1 MRTALRLHA
10 AARRALAVAAA
21 LSVVLAA
28 LSARA
33 ASFGFKDSGW
43 EGTSELVDLA
53 RQRLG
58 QSRVRAV
65 ETLDYG
71 RLTPADG
78 VIVLHPVVNLDYDEV
93 SAFLRAG
100 GRLALMDDYGKGAA
114 LLDYFH
120 IHRIAAPRHPAQM
133 LRHNPELAIAVP
145 SVEVVA
151 GYEQGRHPIVAHV
164 DKLVTN
170 HPTALVHPNLTP
182 VLTIPAIGEPNATLA
197 VTGIIAGRGRLFAM
211 ADPSAVINLMLRYPG
226 NRAFAQGLVDY
237 LVEDDSWGK
246 RGGTLYLVE
255 GQFEQR
261 GHYGGVSSLSEN
273 LREYADG
280 LSDLVSDT
288 RRSGLPRSLALVLA
302 GFAALASVLW
312 AALNATRIYHR
323 RLPRYATA
331 TALVAQGGV
340 AGRAAVLAAPTTER
354 ALALLEVKS
363 ALEEGLA
370 LRLDL
375 GQEPNRA
382 ALLAEIDRQDALSKR
397 SFEDLKQM
405 LDEMNKAELA
415 LVAARQFRVK
425 ASTVEGAREQMLHW
439 FDEMDE
445 RLRRQA

>member
-1 MRTALRLHA
+1 MATVA
-10 AARRALAVAAA
+10 AVAVM
-21 LSVVLAA
+21 LSA

-33 ASFGFKDSGW
+33 ASFGFNDTGW
-43 EGTSELVDLA
+43 KGTSEFIALA

-58 QSRVRAV
+58 RSRVKAV
-65 ETLDYG
+65 QTLDYG

-78 VIVLHPVVNLDYDEV
+78 VILLHPVVSLDYDEI

-100 GRLALMDDYGKGAA
+100 GRLAVMDDYGTGAA
-114 LLDYFH
+114 LLEHFH

-145 SVEVVA
+145 AVQVVA

-182 VLTIPAIGEPNATLA
+182 VLTIPAVGEPNATLA

-211 ADPSAVINLMLRYPG
+211 GDPSAVINLMLRYPG
-226 NRAFAQGLVDY
+226 NRAFAQGLIDY
-237 LVEDDSWGK
+237 LVEDDTWGK
-246 RGGTLYLVE
+246 REGTLYIAE
-255 GQFEQR
+255 GRFEQR

-288 RRSGLPRSLALVLA
+288 RRSGLPDAMALVLA
-302 GFAALASVLW
+302 SLAALSAVLW
-312 AALNATRIYHR
+312 AAFNATRVYR
-323 RLPRYATA
+323 PRLPRYAA
-331 TALVAQGGV
+331 APALVAQGGV
-340 AGRAAVLAAPTTER
+340 AGRAAVLAAPTTAR

-375 GQEPNRA
+375 GQEPNRGL
-382 ALLAEIDRQDALSKR
+382 LLAEIDRQHALSKR
-397 SFEDLKQM
+397 SLEELKQM

-415 LVAARQFRVK
+415 VVAARPFRVK
-425 ASTVEGAREQMLHW
+425 ASAIVRARELMLRV
-439 FDEMDE
+439 FDEIDE
-445 RLRRQA
+445 RLGSSA